1 MNPGAVVRVLDGKIE
16 FFAVNP
22 QAQGTDQMT
31 ERLDDTDGSWWSRP
45 SGVREVL
52 GIALPMVAST
62 LSWTLMNF
70 IDAMVLFHYVS
81 PAAMSAQ
88 FTASIAW
95 FAAISLF
102 WGICSYAST
111 FVSQY
116 NGDGQPERI
125 GPAVW
130 QGVWLAGFFAPVAIA
145 AIPLVPRLFAV
156 IHDAET
162 AELES
167 TFFQILCWGAPGML
181 AAQSLEAF
189 FSGRQ
194 KTSIV
199 MCVDAVA
206 VLINLVVACVL
217 VIGLLGV
224 ESWGVPGAAWATV
237 IAQWSRA
244 AMFAGIMLAPRHR
257 RLFNTSSA
265 WLDRELLGRLVRFGG
280 PSGMQMLLEISG
292 FTVFVMLVGKIGAVE
307 REATSLVFRIGQ
319 LAFMPVWGFGIATVV
334 LVGQRLGAD
343 RPDLARRA
351 AMTTFSV
358 AFAYMG
364 AISLLFVLLPGAFLR
379 WFSNTEMTM
388 VEQSA
393 DVRDLAGYLMRYVAA
408 YNLFDA
414 TLIIFS
420 SVLRGAGDTKF
431 IMRLS
436 MASAASLMAG
446 TWLAVD
452 VFKAGIDG
460 CWMIITVWIWLLAA
474 IYVWRYRQGKWQAM
488 RVIDQQ
494 HHHGADGSTA
504 ASAEFSGGEMAPIAL
519 GE

>member
-1 MNPGAVVRVLDGKIE
+1 MS
-16 FFAVNP
+16 
-22 QAQGTDQMT
+22 
-31 ERLDDTDGSWWSRP
+31 ERLDDMDGSWWSRP

-62 LSWTLMNF
+62 LSWTVMNF

-145 AIPLVPRLFAV
+145 AIPLVPKLFTAM
-156 IHDAET
+156 HDAET
-162 AELES
+162 AGLES

-194 KTSIV
+194 KTWVV
-199 MCVDAVA
+199 MCVDATA
-206 VLINLVVACVL
+206 VLINLVLACVL

-224 ESWGVPGAAWATV
+224 KSWGVPGAAWATV

-244 AMFAGIMLAPRHR
+244 AMFAAIMLSPGHR
-257 RLFNTSSA
+257 RLYNTAAA
-265 WLDRELLGRLVRFGG
+265 WLDRELLSRLVRFGG
-280 PSGMQMLLEISG
+280 PSGVQMLLEISG
-292 FTVFVMLVGKIGAVE
+292 FAIFVMLVGKIGAVE
-307 REATSLVFRIGQ
+307 TEATSLVFRISQ

-334 LVGQRLGAD
+334 LVGQRLGED

-351 AMTTFSV
+351 ALTTFSV
-358 AFAYMG
+358 AFSYMG
-364 AISLLFVLLPGAFLR
+364 VISLFFVLAPGVFLH
-379 WFSNTEMTM
+379 WFSNTEMEM
-388 VEQSA
+388 AKQSA
-393 DVRDLAGYLMRYVAA
+393 GVRDLAGYLMGYVAA

-436 MASAASLMAG
+436 MASAALLTLA

-460 CWMIITVWIWLLAA
+460 CWVIITVWIWMLAA
-474 IYVWRYRQGKWQAM
+474 VYVVRYRKGKWQSM
-488 RVIDQQ
+488 RVIDQV
-494 HHHGADGSTA
+494 HHH
-504 ASAEFSGGEMAPIAL
+504 APIAEADAGVDA
-519 GE
+519 GELAAAAAVE